1 MSNMMVGPDD
11 EGPSARL
18 VILDLLS
25 ADGQATYSVADLI
38 RAGAAFGIGSAGART
53 AITRLKAEQRL
64 RQVARGL
71 YAIGPEGEPLQHRIL
86 GWRTVSARRRDW
98 NGEWLMAVAGP
109 QERADRTVWRR
120 TMRGLELE
128 GFVEAETN
136 LWVRPDNLVDAAV
149 GVRERLAEL
158 DTASSLL
165 VVAAS
170 GFDTIRRTRFHAL
183 WDGKVIAAGHERLRL
198 ALDRSR
204 ARLDGAEVRAAAA
217 GTLTL
222 GRQAVRRIVRDPL
235 LPDEFCS
242 PDALTGLIA
251 AMDLYDQFG
260 KAVWRRYLA
269 T

>member
-1 MSNMMVGPDD
+1 MGLGD

-25 ADGQATYSVADLI
+25 TDGLASYSVADLI
-38 RAGAAFGIGSAGART
+38 RAGAIFGIGPAGVRT

-71 YAIGPEGEPLQHRIL
+71 YAIGPAGEALQHRIL
-86 GWRTVSARRRDW
+86 GWRTVPARRRDW

-120 TMRGLELE
+120 TMRALDLE

-136 LWVRPDNLVDAAV
+136 LWVRPDNLVDGAA
-149 GVRERLAEL
+149 GIRARLAEL
-158 DTASSLL
+158 DHAPSLL
-165 VVAAS
+165 VVAA
-170 GFDTIRRTRFHAL
+170 GGLDDIRRARFPSL
-183 WDGKVIAAGHERLRL
+183 WDGRAISAGHERLSL

-204 ARLDGAEVRAAAA
+204 ARLDGAEVQVAAAE
-217 GTLTL
+217 TLTL
-222 GRQAVRRIVRDPL
+222 GRQAVRRIIRDPL
-235 LPDEFCS
+235 LPDELCS

-260 KAVWRRYLA
+260 KAVWRRHLA

>member
-1 MSNMMVGPDD
+1 MTIEAGDD
-11 EGPSARL
+11 GLSARA

-25 ADGQATYSVADLI
+25 TDRAATYSVADLI
-38 RAGAAFGIGSAGART
+38 RAGAVFGIGPAGVRT
-53 AITRLKAEQRL
+53 AITRLKADQRL
-64 RQVARGL
+64 RQEARGL

-86 GWRTVSARRRDW
+86 GWRTVPARRREW
-98 NGEWLMAVAGP
+98 NGEWLIALAGP
-109 QERADRTVWRR
+109 RERADRTVWRR
-120 TMRGLELE
+120 TMRALELE

-136 LWVRPDNLVDAAV
+136 LWVRPDNLDEGAA
-149 GVRERLAEL
+149 GVRDRLGEL
-158 DTASSLL
+158 DHAPSLL

-170 GFDTIRRTRFHAL
+170 GLDTVRRRRFGLL
-183 WDGKVIAAGHERLRL
+183 WDGKAIAVGHRRLSL

-204 ARLDGAEVRAAAA
+204 VRLDGAELQVAAAE
-217 GTLTL
+217 TLTL

-269 T
+269 M